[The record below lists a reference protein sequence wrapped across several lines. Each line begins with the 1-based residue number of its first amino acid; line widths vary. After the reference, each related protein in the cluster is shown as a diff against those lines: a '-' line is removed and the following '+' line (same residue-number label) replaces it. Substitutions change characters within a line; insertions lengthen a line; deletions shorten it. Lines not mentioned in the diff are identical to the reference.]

1 TTVARV
7 TATDADDPQQGN
19 NARLLYSILQGEPYF
34 SVEPKTGL
42 IVTSWPSMD
51 REARDQY
58 QVVLEVKDMLGQRG
72 AHSASTTVTV
82 HLTDVNDNGPTF
94 QHHLYTFG
102 VREDAAVGTT
112 VGRVKADDGDEGLNA
127 MMNYTLQDLEES
139 NTFTIQLDPDT
150 QEGLVLLAKPLDYET
165 KSRFVMAVEADN
177 VVVDERFLS
186 ADEARDRA
194 TVKVFVEDVDEPPV
208 FGADVYEWRVPESA
222 GVGTEV
228 GVVSARDTDTRNN
241 PVRYSIER
249 HSGIRKAFRIDP
261 NNGSMTLSQPLDRE
275 ASNWHNVT
283 VVATETKQSYLFS
296 AAVVFIKVLDVNDNA
311 PALASVYRPYIC
323 EGTPAGELIQLLDA
337 VDPDDPPE
345 GHHFYFSMV
354 PDAHINPNFT
364 IRDHQD
370 NTASIVS
377 RRSTFTRKD
386 RAHYL
391 LPVVVADS
399 GVPPLTSTS
408 TLTVTVCGCGP
419 AGHCPLGGAGVEARA
434 LSMGTSL
441 KTLLGVLVCLATL
454 SALSVLTLGVRR
466 RRRRRRKQ
474 QEVSGMAE
482 DVDGEDL
489 ELPDQVSQKVL
500 RYGEPRAPGP
510 QLASTPY
517 ISSPCASP
525 SSPPSVPLRPHPRRR
540 DRKLRRAEVAASI
553 RMSLRH
559 SHLIGPED
567 EVFRQFIFDRLDEAD
582 RDPYAP
588 PFDCLRT
595 YAFEGA
601 GSDAGS
607 LSSLDSCGLADFGPE
622 PPAGRPRPFVVPLTP
637 WYGSEEDTF

>member
-1 TTVARV
+1 SDYATT
-7 TATDADDPQQGN
+7 
-19 NARLLYSILQGEPYF
+19 
-34 SVEPKTGL
+34 
-42 IVTSWPSMD
+42 
-51 REARDQY
+51 
-58 QVVLEVKDMLGQRG
+58 
-72 AHSASTTVTV
+72 
-82 HLTDVNDNGPTF
+82 
-94 QHHLYTFG
+94 
-102 VREDAAVGTT
+102 
-112 VGRVKADDGDEGLNA
+112 
-127 MMNYTLQDLEES
+127 
-139 NTFTIQLDPDT
+139 
-150 QEGLVLLAKPLDYET
+150 
-165 KSRFVMAVEADN
+165 SRFVMAVEADN

-249 HSGIRKAFRIDP
+249 HSGIRKAFKIDP

-311 PALASVYRPYIC
+311 PALASDYRPYIC

-370 NTASIVS
+370 NTASIVT

-517 ISSPCASP
+517 ISSPCSSP
-525 SSPPSVPLRPHPRRR
+525 SSPPSVPAAGPHPRRR
-540 DRKLRRAEVAASI
+540 DRKLRQGEEVAASI
-553 RMSLRH
+553 RMSPATL
-559 SHLIGPED
+559 
-567 EVFRQFIFDRLDEAD
+567 
-582 RDPYAP
+582 AP
-588 PFDCLRT
+588 DWPRGRAFDCLRT